1 MAKVLVSVP
10 DQLLS
15 RIDEVAETEC
25 RTRSELLR
33 ECFRLYLKMNLVQK
47 HMEVTCDQED

>member
-15 RIDEVAETEC
+15 QIDEVAEAEC

-33 ECFRLYLKMNLVQK
+33 ESFRLYLKMSIVQK
-47 HMEVTCDQED
+47 HMEVTRDQEE